1 MCIYFRFTIT
11 RIYNDLKYEEKILDL
26 ELVSVEDYTI
36 TGIIPSDLYELILRQ
51 TEIHA
56 QA

>member
-36 TGIIPSDLYELILRQ
+36 TGIIPGDLYELILRQ